1 MAMEKRKY
9 EITGMSCA
17 ACAARVEK
25 AVNSL
30 PVGEA
35 VVSLMQN
42 RLTVT
47 LDPDKVTDDAI
58 IAAVEAA
65 GYGAMVS
72 GGDRTVDLAGEEK
85 RTRRRL
91 WLSVAFLMALMAISM
106 QHMFGYHLPGF
117 LGDPLGNA
125 VTQLILT
132 LPIVYLNRAYFTGGI
147 PALTRGGPNMD
158 SLVAV
163 GSGASLLYGLYATIK
178 IAMGDISF
186 SHQLYFESAA
196 MILTLVTVGKYLE
209 RRARGQTGASIQKLM
224 DLAPKTATVV
234 AEGEERIVQVKDLSI
249 GDIILVKPGQ
259 RIPVDGRI
267 TSGGSSVD
275 ESALTG
281 ESIPVYKQPG
291 DKVYSGTMNGAGSI
305 YFAAER
311 VGEDTTLSGMIRLVE
326 EAAASKAPI
335 ARLADKVAGVFVP
348 VVMSIAAVAAV
359 VWLMVGQTPEFALSI
374 GISVLVVSCPCALGL
389 ATPVAIMAGT
399 GKGAE
404 QGILITSA
412 EALET
417 LHKVKTVVLDKTGTL
432 TVGKPRVTDVIPTGD
447 KAALISA
454 AVALEKGSEHPLAGA
469 VTALGDSELV
479 VESFRSISGKGV
491 SGSIDGIEH
500 LAGNAALMGEYG
512 IDVSHMSDT
521 AAKLMSEGKTLLY
534 VSHGNELM
542 GLIACADV
550 IKPTSADALRAFEDM
565 GISTVMLTGDTPVTA
580 EAIKNQLGMATACA
594 GVLPADKARIV
605 GELKEKGVTAMI
617 GDGINDAPALATADV
632 GLAIGAGT
640 DIAIEAAGVVLM
652 RSDLM
657 DAVSAV
663 ELSRAVIR
671 NIKENLFWA
680 FIYNVIGIP
689 IAAGV
694 FYSALGWK
702 MSPMFGAAAMSM
714 SSVCVC
720 LNALRLLRFKPKHAS
735 KAHNAVETN
744 SNITEETQMTKT
756 IIITGMTCPHCS
768 GRVHKALAAIPGVS
782 AADVSHETGKA
793 VVTLADEVNVDLL
806 TAAVVD
812 AGYEVVGVE

>member
-1 MAMEKRKY
+1 MEKRKY
-9 EITGMSCA
+9 DITGMSCA

-47 LDPDKVTDDAI
+47 LDPEKVTDSQI

-65 GYGAMVS
+65 GYGAALS

-91 WLSVAFLMALMAISM
+91 WLSVIILMVLMTVSM
-106 QHMFGYHLPGF
+106 QHMLGYTLPGF
-117 LGDPLGNA
+117 LSRPLGNA
-125 VTQLILT
+125 LAQLLLT

-147 PALTRGGPNMD
+147 PALLRGGPNMD

-163 GSGASLLYGLYATIK
+163 GSGASLLYGLYAIVK
-178 IAMGDISF
+178 IAQGEHAF
-186 SHQLYFESAA
+186 AHQLYFESAA

-209 RRARGQTGASIQKLM
+209 RRARGRTGASIQKLM
-224 DLAPKTATVV
+224 DLAPKTATVIRD
-234 AEGEERIVQVKDLSI
+234 GEEHMVQVKDLAI

-259 RIPVDGRI
+259 RIPVDGCV

-291 DKVYSGTMNGAGSI
+291 DKVFSGTMNGPGSI
-305 YFAAER
+305 YFAAQR

-348 VVMSIAAVAAV
+348 VVMTIAVIAAA
-359 VWLMVGQTPEFALSI
+359 VWLLIGETPEFALSI

-389 ATPVAIMAGT
+389 ATPVAIMVGT

-412 EALET
+412 AALET

-432 TVGKPRVTDVIPTGD
+432 TVGKPQVTDTIPVGD
-447 KAALISA
+447 RVSLIA
-454 AVALEKGSEHPLAGA
+454 TAVALERGSEHPLAGA
-469 VTALGDSELV
+469 VAALGDSSLT
-479 VESFRSISGKGV
+479 VEDFRSIPGKGV
-491 SGSIDGIEH
+491 GGNISGSLC
-500 LAGNAALMGEYG
+500 LAGNAALMEEYG
-512 IDVSHMSDT
+512 IDISPLSVSASR
-521 AAKLMSEGKTLLY
+521 LMAEGKTLLY
-534 VSHGNELM
+534 VAGGGSLM

-550 IKPTSADALRAFEDM
+550 IKPTSEAALRAFDSM
-565 GISTVMLTGDTPVTA
+565 GIRTVMLTGDNPVTA
-580 EAIKNQLGMATACA
+580 EAIKAQLGMTRAYA

-605 GELKEKGVTAMI
+605 GELKAEGVTAMI

-640 DIAIEAAGVVLM
+640 DIAIEAADVVLM

-657 DAVSAV
+657 DAVGAV

-680 FIYNVIGIP
+680 FIYNTIGIP
-689 IAAGV
+689 LAAGV
-694 FYSALGWK
+694 FYSALGWR
-702 MSPMFGAAAMSM
+702 MTPMFGAAAMSL

-720 LNALRLLRFKPKHAS
+720 TNALRLLRFKPKYAKKTHTI
-735 KAHNAVETN
+735 NTTT
-744 SNITEETQMTKT
+744 ITEDTSMTKT
-756 IIITGMTCPHCS
+756 ITITGMMCPHCS
-768 GRVHKALAAIPGVS
+768 GRVQQVLTAIPGVS
-782 AADVSHETGKA
+782 AAEVSHETGKA
-793 VVTLADEVNVDLL
+793 LLTLTEDVSNDVL
-806 TAAVVD
+806 TAAVTD
-812 AGYEVVGVE
+812 AGYQVVSIA

>member
-1 MAMEKRKY
+1 MEKRKY
-9 EITGMSCA
+9 DITGMSCA

-47 LDPDKVTDDAI
+47 LNPEKATDSQI

-65 GYGAMVS
+65 GYGAALS
-72 GGDRTVDLAGEEK
+72 GGDHTVDLAGEEK

-91 WLSVAFLMALMAISM
+91 WLSVIILMVLMTVSM
-106 QHMFGYHLPGF
+106 QHMLGYTLPGF
-117 LGDPLGNA
+117 LSHPLGNA
-125 VTQLILT
+125 LAQLLLT

-147 PALTRGGPNMD
+147 PALLRGGPNMD

-163 GSGASLLYGLYATIK
+163 GSGASLLYGLYSIIK
-178 IAMGDISF
+178 IAQGEHSF
-186 SHQLYFESAA
+186 AHQLYFESAA

-209 RRARGQTGASIQKLM
+209 RRARGRTGASIQKLM
-224 DLAPKTATVV
+224 DLAPKTVTVIRD
-234 AEGEERIVQVKDLSI
+234 GEEHTVQVKDLAI

-259 RIPVDGRI
+259 RIPVDGCV

-291 DKVYSGTMNGAGSI
+291 DKVFSGTMNGPGSI
-305 YFAAER
+305 YFAAQR

-348 VVMSIAAVAAV
+348 VVMTIAVIAAA
-359 VWLMVGQTPEFALSI
+359 VWLLIGETPEFALSI

-412 EALET
+412 AALET

-432 TVGKPRVTDVIPTGD
+432 TVGKPQVTDTIPVGD
-447 KAALISA
+447 RASLIA
-454 AVALEKGSEHPLAGA
+454 TAVALERGSEHPLAGA
-469 VTALGDSELV
+469 VAALGDSSLA
-479 VESFRSISGKGV
+479 VENFRSIPGKGV
-491 SGSIDGIEH
+491 GGSISGRLC
-500 LAGNAALMGEYG
+500 LAGNAALMEEYS
-512 IDVSHMSDT
+512 IDISPLS
-521 AAKLMSEGKTLLY
+521 ASASKLMAEGKTLLY
-534 VSHGNELM
+534 VAGGGSLM

-550 IKPTSADALRAFEDM
+550 IKPTSEAALRAFDSM
-565 GISTVMLTGDTPVTA
+565 GIRTVMLTGDNPVTA
-580 EAIKNQLGMATACA
+580 EAIKAQLGMTRAYA

-605 GELKEKGVTAMI
+605 GELKAEGVTAMI

-640 DIAIEAAGVVLM
+640 DIAIEAADVVLM

-657 DAVSAV
+657 DAVGAV

-680 FIYNVIGIP
+680 FIYNTIGIP
-689 IAAGV
+689 LAAGV
-694 FYSALGWK
+694 FYSALGWR
-702 MSPMFGAAAMSM
+702 MTPMFGAAAMSL

-720 LNALRLLRFKPKHAS
+720 TNALRLLRFKPKYAKKTHTI
-735 KAHNAVETN
+735 NTTTM
-744 SNITEETQMTKT
+744 TEDTSMTKT
-756 IIITGMTCPHCS
+756 ITITGMMCPHCS
-768 GRVHKALAAIPGVS
+768 GRVQQVLTAIPGVS
-782 AADVSHETGKA
+782 AAEVSHESGKA
-793 VVTLADEVNVDLL
+793 VLTLTEDVSNDVL
-806 TAAVVD
+806 TAAITD
-812 AGYEVVGVE
+812 AGYQVVSIA

>member
-1 MAMEKRKY
+1 MEKRKY
-9 EITGMSCA
+9 NITGMSCA

-25 AVNSL
+25 AVSSL

-47 LDPDKVTDDAI
+47 LDPQKVTDNDI
-58 IAAVEAA
+58 ISAVEAA
-65 GYGAMVS
+65 GYGAAIS
-72 GGDRTVDLAGEEK
+72 GGENKVDLAGEEQ

-91 WLSVAFLMALMAISM
+91 WLSVALLMLLMVVSM
-106 QHMFGYHLPGF
+106 QHMLGYTLPGI
-117 LGDPLGNA
+117 LGDHLGNA
-125 VTQLILT
+125 VAQLILT
-132 LPIVYLNRAYFTGGI
+132 IPIVYLNRAYFTGGI
-147 PALTRGGPNMD
+147 PALLRGGPNMD

-163 GSGASLLYGLYATIK
+163 GSGASLIYGLYAVIK
-178 IAMGDISF
+178 IAAGDHSF
-186 SHQLYFESAA
+186 AHQLYFESAA

-209 RRARGQTGASIQKLM
+209 RMARGRTGASIQKLM
-224 DLAPKTATVV
+224 DLAPKTATVIV
-234 AEGEERIVQVKDLSI
+234 DGEERILQVKDLSI

-259 RIPVDGRI
+259 RIPVDGCI
-267 TSGGSSVD
+267 TAGGSSVD

-291 DKVYSGTMNGAGSI
+291 DKVFSGTMNGAGSI

-348 VVMSIAAVAAV
+348 VVMTIAAISAIA
-359 VWLMVGQTPEFALSI
+359 WLIAGQTTEFALSI
-374 GISVLVVSCPCALGL
+374 GISVLVISCPCALGL

-432 TVGKPRVTDVIPTGD
+432 TIGKPTVTDVIPTGNR
-447 KAALISA
+447 AALISA
-454 AVALEKGSEHPLAGA
+454 AVALERGSEHPLAGA
-469 VTALGDSELV
+469 VTALG
-479 VESFRSISGKGV
+479 ESDLEVTDFRSIPGKGV
-491 SGSIDGIEH
+491 GGSIKGNEY
-500 LAGNAALMGEYG
+500 LAGNAALMEDFG
-512 IDVSHMSDT
+512 IDISPMKDT
-521 AAKLMSEGKTLLY
+521 AARLMAEGKTLLY
-534 VSHGNELM
+534 VSGENALL

-565 GISTVMLTGDTPVTA
+565 GIDTVMLTGDNPITA
-580 EAIKNQLGMATACA
+580 EAIKDQLGMTKAYA

-640 DIAIEAAGVVLM
+640 DIAIEAADVVLM

-657 DAVSAV
+657 DAVGAV
-663 ELSRAVIR
+663 ELSRAVIL

-680 FIYNVIGIP
+680 FIYNIIGIP
-689 IAAGV
+689 VAAGV
-694 FYSALGWK
+694 FYSAFGLK
-702 MSPMFGAAAMSM
+702 LSPMLGAAAMSM

-720 LNALRLLRFKPKHAS
+720 LNALRLLRFKPKHA
-735 KAHNAVETN
+735 K
-744 SNITEETQMTKT
+744 
-756 IIITGMTCPHCS
+756 
-768 GRVHKALAAIPGVS
+768 
-782 AADVSHETGKA
+782 
-793 VVTLADEVNVDLL
+793 
-806 TAAVVD
+806 
-812 AGYEVVGVE
+812 

>member
-1 MAMEKRKY
+1 MEKRKY
-9 EITGMSCA
+9 DITGMSCA

-42 RLTVT
+42 RLTVA
-47 LDPDKVTDDAI
+47 LDPDKVTDNDI
-58 IAAVEAA
+58 ISAVEAA
-65 GYGAMVS
+65 GYGAAIS
-72 GGDRTVDLAGEEK
+72 GGENNVDLAGEEK
-85 RTRRRL
+85 RTRIRL
-91 WLSVAFLMALMAISM
+91 WLSVGILMLLMTVSM
-106 QHMFGYHLPGF
+106 QHMFGYTLPGF
-117 LGDPLGNA
+117 LGDHLGNA
-125 VTQLILT
+125 VTQLLLT
-132 LPIVYLNRAYFTGGI
+132 LPVVYLNRSYFTGGI
-147 PALTRGGPNMD
+147 PALLRGGPNMD

-163 GSGASLLYGLYATIK
+163 GSGASLIYGVYAVIK
-178 IAMGDISF
+178 IALGDHSF
-186 SHQLYFESAA
+186 AHQLYFESAA

-209 RRARGQTGASIQKLM
+209 RMARGRTGASIQKLM
-224 DLAPKTATVV
+224 DLAPKTATVIV
-234 AEGEERIVQVKDLSI
+234 DGQERILQVKDLSI
-249 GDIILVKPGQ
+249 GDLILVKPGQ
-259 RIPVDGRI
+259 RIPVDGII
-267 TSGGSSVD
+267 TAGGSSVD

-291 DKVYSGTMNGAGSI
+291 DRVFSGTMNGAGSI

-348 VVMSIAAVAAV
+348 IVMAIAVIAAAA
-359 VWLMVGQTPEFALSI
+359 WLIAGQTPEFALSI
-374 GISVLVVSCPCALGL
+374 GISVLVISCPCALGL

-417 LHKVKTVVLDKTGTL
+417 LHNVKTIVLDKTGTL
-432 TVGKPRVTDVIPTGD
+432 TVGKPTVTDLIPVGD
-447 KAALISA
+447 KSALISA

-469 VTALGDSELV
+469 VTALG
-479 VESFRSISGKGV
+479 ESALEVTDFRSIPGKGV
-491 SGSIDGIEH
+491 GGTINGAEH
-500 LAGNAALMGEYG
+500 LAGNAALMEENG
-512 IDVSHMSDT
+512 IDISSLKDA

-534 VSHGNELM
+534 VAGNGILM

-565 GISTVMLTGDTPVTA
+565 GIDTVMLTGDNPVTA
-580 EAIKNQLGMATACA
+580 EAIKNQLGMTKAYA

-605 GELKEKGVTAMI
+605 SELKQKGVTAMI

-640 DIAIEAAGVVLM
+640 DIAIEAADVVLM

-657 DAVSAV
+657 DAVGAV
-663 ELSRAVIR
+663 ELSRAVIL

-680 FIYNVIGIP
+680 FIYNTIGIP
-689 IAAGV
+689 LAAGL
-694 FYSALGWK
+694 FYSAFGWK
-702 MSPMFGAAAMSM
+702 MSPMFGAAAMSF

-720 LNALRLLRFKPKHAS
+720 LNALRLLRFKPKHAR
-735 KAHNAVETN
+735 K
-744 SNITEETQMTKT
+744 SNTAINTENTATEENTAMTKT
-756 IIITGMTCPHCS
+756 ITITGMMCPHCS
-768 GRVHKALAAIPGVS
+768 GRVQKALAAIEGVS
-782 AADVSHETGKA
+782 EAAASHETGTA
-793 VVTLADEVNVDLL
+793 TVTLAAEVSDEVL
-806 TAAVVD
+806 TAAVTD
-812 AGYEVVGVE
+812 AGYEVTGIE

>member
-1 MAMEKRKY
+1 MEKRKY
-9 EITGMSCA
+9 NITGMSCA

-25 AVNSL
+25 AVSSL

-47 LDPDKVTDDAI
+47 LDPQKVTDNDI
-58 IAAVEAA
+58 ISAVEAA
-65 GYGAMVS
+65 GYGAAIS
-72 GGDRTVDLAGEEK
+72 GGENKVDLAGEEQ

-91 WLSVAFLMALMAISM
+91 WLSVALLMLLMVVSM
-106 QHMFGYHLPGF
+106 QHMLGYTLPGI
-117 LGDPLGNA
+117 LGDHLGNA
-125 VTQLILT
+125 VAQLILT
-132 LPIVYLNRAYFTGGI
+132 IPIVYLNRAYFTGGI
-147 PALTRGGPNMD
+147 PALLRGGPNMD

-163 GSGASLLYGLYATIK
+163 GSGASLIYGLYAVIK
-178 IAMGDISF
+178 IAAGDHSF
-186 SHQLYFESAA
+186 AHQLYFESAA

-209 RRARGQTGASIQKLM
+209 RMARGRTGASIQKLV
-224 DLAPKTATVV
+224 DLAPKTATVIV
-234 AEGEERIVQVKDLSI
+234 DGEERIVQVKDQSI

-259 RIPVDGRI
+259 RIPVDGCI
-267 TSGGSSVD
+267 TAGGSSVD

-291 DKVYSGTMNGAGSI
+291 DKVFSGTMNGAGSI

-348 VVMSIAAVAAV
+348 VVMTIAAISAIA
-359 VWLMVGQTPEFALSI
+359 WLIAGQTTEFALSI
-374 GISVLVVSCPCALGL
+374 GISVLVISCPCALGL

-432 TVGKPRVTDVIPTGD
+432 TIGKPTVTDVIPTGNR
-447 KAALISA
+447 AALISA
-454 AVALEKGSEHPLAGA
+454 AVALERGSEHPLAGA
-469 VTALGDSELV
+469 VTALG
-479 VESFRSISGKGV
+479 ESDLEVTDFRSIPGKGV
-491 SGSIDGIEH
+491 GGSIKGNEY
-500 LAGNAALMGEYG
+500 LAGNAALMEDFG
-512 IDVSHMSDT
+512 IDISPMKDT
-521 AAKLMSEGKTLLY
+521 AARLMAEGKTLLY
-534 VSHGNELM
+534 VSGENALL

-565 GISTVMLTGDTPVTA
+565 GIDTVMLTGDNPITA
-580 EAIKNQLGMATACA
+580 EAIKDQLGMTKAYA

-640 DIAIEAAGVVLM
+640 DIAIEAADVVLM

-657 DAVSAV
+657 DAVGAV
-663 ELSRAVIR
+663 ELSRAVIL

-680 FIYNVIGIP
+680 FIYNIIGIP
-689 IAAGV
+689 VAAGV
-694 FYSALGWK
+694 FYSAFGLK
-702 MSPMFGAAAMSM
+702 LSPMLGAAAMSM

-720 LNALRLLRFKPKHAS
+720 LNALRLLRFKPKHAKKS
-735 KAHNAVETN
+735 HNIINTTT
-744 SNITEETQMTKT
+744 TEETKMTKT
-756 IIITGMTCPHCS
+756 ITITGMMCPHCS
-768 GRVHKALAAIPGVS
+768 GRVQKALAAIEGVS
-782 AADVSHETGKA
+782 AAEASHETGA
-793 VVTLADEVNVDLL
+793 AIVTLAGEVSDEALA
-806 TAAVVD
+806 AAVTE
-812 AGYEVVGVE
+812 AGYEVVSIA

>member
-1 MAMEKRKY
+1 MEKRKY
-9 EITGMSCA
+9 DITGMSCA

-42 RLTVT
+42 RLTVA
-47 LDPDKVTDDAI
+47 LDPDKVTDNDI
-58 IAAVEAA
+58 ISAVEAA
-65 GYGAMVS
+65 GYGAAIS
-72 GGDRTVDLAGEEK
+72 GGETNVDLAGEEK

-91 WLSVAFLMALMAISM
+91 WLSVALLMLLMVVSM
-106 QHMFGYHLPGF
+106 QHMFGYTLPGF
-117 LGDPLGNA
+117 LGDHLGNA
-125 VTQLILT
+125 ITQLIFT
-132 LPIVYLNRAYFTGGI
+132 IPIVYLNRAYFTGGI
-147 PALTRGGPNMD
+147 PALLRGGPNMD

-163 GSGASLLYGLYATIK
+163 GSGASLIYGLFAIVK
-178 IAMGDISF
+178 IAMGDHSYA
-186 SHQLYFESAA
+186 HQLYFESAA

-209 RRARGQTGASIQKLM
+209 RMARGRTGASIQKLM
-224 DLAPKTATVV
+224 DLAPKTATVIV
-234 AEGEERIVQVKDLSI
+234 NGEEKTVQVKDLSI

-259 RIPVDGRI
+259 RIPVDGCI

-348 VVMSIAAVAAV
+348 IVMTIAV
-359 VWLMVGQTPEFALSI
+359 VSAIVWLIVGQTPEFALSI

-432 TVGKPRVTDVIPTGD
+432 TIGKPTVTDVIPTGD
-447 KAALISA
+447 RASLISA

-469 VTALGDSELV
+469 VAALGESDLEVSE
-479 VESFRSISGKGV
+479 FRSIPGKGV
-491 SGSIDGIEH
+491 GGSISGAQYH
-500 LAGNAALMGEYG
+500 AGNAALMNELGVD
-512 IDVSHMSDT
+512 ISPMADT
-521 AAKLMSEGKTLLY
+521 ASRLMGEGKTLLY
-534 VSHGNELM
+534 VSGGNKLL

-550 IKPTSADALRAFEDM
+550 IKPTSANALRAFEDM
-565 GISTVMLTGDTPVTA
+565 GIDTVMLTGDNPVTA
-580 EAIKNQLGMATACA
+580 EAIKNQLGMTRVYA

-632 GLAIGAGT
+632 GMAIGAGT
-640 DIAIEAAGVVLM
+640 DIAIEAADVVLM

-657 DAVSAV
+657 DAVGAV
-663 ELSRAVIR
+663 ELSRAVIL

-680 FIYNVIGIP
+680 FIYNTIGIP
-689 IAAGV
+689 LAAGL
-694 FYSALGWK
+694 FYSAFGWK

-720 LNALRLLRFKPKHAS
+720 LNALRLLRFKPKHAKKTHS
-735 KAHNAVETN
+735 TITN
-744 SNITEETQMTKT
+744 TNTTTTEETTAMTKT
-756 IIITGMTCPHCS
+756 ITITGMMCPHCS
-768 GRVHKALAAIPGVS
+768 GRVQKALAAIEGVS
-782 AADVSHETGKA
+782 EASASHESGTA
-793 VVTLADEVNVDLL
+793 TVTLAGEVSDDVL
-806 TAAVVD
+806 TAAVTD
-812 AGYEVVGVE
+812 AGYEVVSIA

>member
-1 MAMEKRKY
+1 MEKRKY
-9 EITGMSCA
+9 DITGMSCA

-47 LDPDKVTDDAI
+47 LNPEKATDSQI

-65 GYGAMVS
+65 GYGAALS
-72 GGDRTVDLAGEEK
+72 GGDHTVDLAGEEK

-91 WLSVAFLMALMAISM
+91 WLSVIILMVLMTVSM
-106 QHMFGYHLPGF
+106 QHMLGYTLPGF
-117 LGDPLGNA
+117 LSHPLGNA
-125 VTQLILT
+125 LAQLLLT

-147 PALTRGGPNMD
+147 PALLRGGPNMD

-163 GSGASLLYGLYATIK
+163 GSGASLLYGLYSIIK
-178 IAMGDISF
+178 IAQGEHSF
-186 SHQLYFESAA
+186 AHQLYFESAA

-209 RRARGQTGASIQKLM
+209 RRARGRTGASIQKLM
-224 DLAPKTATVV
+224 DLAPKTATVIRD
-234 AEGEERIVQVKDLSI
+234 GEEHTVQVKDLAI

-259 RIPVDGRI
+259 RIPVDGCV

-291 DKVYSGTMNGAGSI
+291 DKVFSGTMNGPGSI
-305 YFAAER
+305 YFAAQR

-348 VVMSIAAVAAV
+348 VVMTIAVIAAA
-359 VWLMVGQTPEFALSI
+359 VWLLIGETPEFALSI

-412 EALET
+412 AALET

-432 TVGKPRVTDVIPTGD
+432 TVGKPQVTDTIPVGD
-447 KAALISA
+447 RASLIA
-454 AVALEKGSEHPLAGA
+454 TAVALERGSEHPLAGA
-469 VTALGDSELV
+469 VAALGDSSLA
-479 VESFRSISGKGV
+479 VENFRSIPGKGV
-491 SGSIDGIEH
+491 GGSISGRLC
-500 LAGNAALMGEYG
+500 LAGNAALMEEYS
-512 IDVSHMSDT
+512 IDISPLS
-521 AAKLMSEGKTLLY
+521 ASASKLMAEGKTLLY
-534 VSHGNELM
+534 VAGGGSLM

-550 IKPTSADALRAFEDM
+550 IKPTSEAALRAFDSM
-565 GISTVMLTGDTPVTA
+565 GIRTVMLTGDNPVTA
-580 EAIKNQLGMATACA
+580 EAIKAQLGMTRAYA

-605 GELKEKGVTAMI
+605 GELKAEGVTAMI

-640 DIAIEAAGVVLM
+640 DIAIEAADVVLM

-657 DAVSAV
+657 DAVGAV

-680 FIYNVIGIP
+680 FIYNTIGIP
-689 IAAGV
+689 LAAGV
-694 FYSALGWK
+694 FYSALGWR
-702 MSPMFGAAAMSM
+702 MTPMFGAAAMSL

-720 LNALRLLRFKPKHAS
+720 TNALRLLRFKPKYAKKTHTI
-735 KAHNAVETN
+735 NTTTM
-744 SNITEETQMTKT
+744 TEDTSMTKT
-756 IIITGMTCPHCS
+756 ITITGMMCPHCS
-768 GRVHKALAAIPGVS
+768 GRVQQVLTAIPGVS
-782 AADVSHETGKA
+782 AAEVSHESGKA
-793 VVTLADEVNVDLL
+793 VLTLTEDVSNDVL
-806 TAAVVD
+806 TAAITD
-812 AGYEVVGVE
+812 AGYQVVSIA

>member
-1 MAMEKRKY
+1 MEKRKY
-9 EITGMSCA
+9 DITGMSCA

-47 LDPDKVTDDAI
+47 LNPEKVTDSQI

-65 GYGAMVS
+65 GYGAALS
-72 GGDRTVDLAGEEK
+72 GGDHTVDLAGEEK

-91 WLSVAFLMALMAISM
+91 WLSVIILMVLMTVSM
-106 QHMFGYHLPGF
+106 QHMLGYTLPGF
-117 LGDPLGNA
+117 LSHPLGNA
-125 VTQLILT
+125 LAQLLLT

-147 PALTRGGPNMD
+147 PALLRGGPNMD

-163 GSGASLLYGLYATIK
+163 GSGASLLYGLYSIIK
-178 IAMGDISF
+178 IAQGEHSF
-186 SHQLYFESAA
+186 AHQLYFESAA

-209 RRARGQTGASIQKLM
+209 RRARGRTGASIQKLM
-224 DLAPKTATVV
+224 DLAPKTATVIRD
-234 AEGEERIVQVKDLSI
+234 GEEHTVQVKDLAI

-259 RIPVDGRI
+259 RIPVDGCV

-291 DKVYSGTMNGAGSI
+291 DKVFSGTMNGPGSI
-305 YFAAER
+305 YFAAQR

-348 VVMSIAAVAAV
+348 VVMTIAVIAAA
-359 VWLMVGQTPEFALSI
+359 VWLLIGETPEFALSI

-412 EALET
+412 AALET

-432 TVGKPRVTDVIPTGD
+432 TVGKPQVTDTIPVGD
-447 KAALISA
+447 RASLIA
-454 AVALEKGSEHPLAGA
+454 TAVALERGSEHPLAGA
-469 VTALGDSELV
+469 VAALGDSSLA
-479 VESFRSISGKGV
+479 VENFRSIPGKGV
-491 SGSIDGIEH
+491 GGSISGRLC
-500 LAGNAALMGEYG
+500 LAGNAALMEEYS
-512 IDVSHMSDT
+512 IDISPLS
-521 AAKLMSEGKTLLY
+521 ASASKLMAEGKTLLY
-534 VSHGNELM
+534 VAGGGSLM

-550 IKPTSADALRAFEDM
+550 IKPTSEAALRAFDSM
-565 GISTVMLTGDTPVTA
+565 GIRTVMLTGDNPVTA
-580 EAIKNQLGMATACA
+580 EAIKAQLGMTRAYA

-605 GELKEKGVTAMI
+605 GELKAEGVTAMI

-640 DIAIEAAGVVLM
+640 DIAIEAADVVLM

-657 DAVSAV
+657 DAVGAV

-680 FIYNVIGIP
+680 FIYNTIGIP
-689 IAAGV
+689 LAAGV
-694 FYSALGWK
+694 FYSALGWR
-702 MSPMFGAAAMSM
+702 MTPMFGAAAMSL

-720 LNALRLLRFKPKHAS
+720 TNALRLLRFKPKYAKKTHTI
-735 KAHNAVETN
+735 NTTTM
-744 SNITEETQMTKT
+744 TEDTSMTKT
-756 IIITGMTCPHCS
+756 ITITGMMCPHCS
-768 GRVHKALAAIPGVS
+768 GRVQQVLTAIPGVS
-782 AADVSHETGKA
+782 AAEVSHESGKA
-793 VVTLADEVNVDLL
+793 VLTLTEDVSNDVL
-806 TAAVVD
+806 TAAITD
-812 AGYEVVGVE
+812 AGYQVVSIA

>member
-1 MAMEKRKY
+1 MEKRKY
-9 EITGMSCA
+9 DITGMSCA

-47 LDPDKVTDDAI
+47 LDPDKVTDSQV

-65 GYGAMVS
+65 GYGAVLS
-72 GGDRTVDLAGEEK
+72 GSDRTVDLAGEEK
-85 RTRRRL
+85 RTHRRL
-91 WLSVAFLMALMAISM
+91 WLSVIILILLMTVSM
-106 QHMFGYHLPGF
+106 QHMLGYTLPGF
-117 LGDPLGNA
+117 LSQPLGNA
-125 VTQLILT
+125 LAQLLLT

-147 PALTRGGPNMD
+147 PALLRGGPNMD

-163 GSGASLLYGLYATIK
+163 GSGASLLYAIYATIK
-178 IAMGDISF
+178 IAGGDHAF
-186 SHQLYFESAA
+186 AHQLYYESAA

-209 RRARGQTGASIQKLM
+209 RRARGRTGASIQKLM
-224 DLAPKTATVV
+224 DLAPKTATVI
-234 AEGEERIVQVKDLSI
+234 ANGEERTIQVKDLSI

-259 RIPVDGRI
+259 RIPVDGCV
-267 TSGGSSVD
+267 TAGSSSVD

-281 ESIPVYKQPG
+281 ESIPVYKQTG
-291 DKVYSGTMNGAGSI
+291 DRVFSGTMNGAGSI

-348 VVMSIAAVAAV
+348 VVMSIAVIAATM
-359 VWLMVGQTPEFALSI
+359 WLILGETPEFALSI

-412 EALET
+412 AALET

-432 TVGKPRVTDVIPTGD
+432 TIGKPAVTDIMPAD
-447 KAALISA
+447 DRAALISTA
-454 AVALEKGSEHPLAGA
+454 TALEKGSEHPLAGA
-469 VTALGDSELV
+469 VSALG
-479 VESFRSISGKGV
+479 ESDLAVSDFRSIPGKGV
-491 SGSIDGIEH
+491 CGSIDGLEC
-500 LAGNAALMGEYG
+500 LAGNAALMEEYG
-512 IDVSHMSDT
+512 VDISSMSCH
-521 AAKLMSEGKTLLY
+521 ASRLMSEGKTLLY
-534 VSHGNELM
+534 ASRGGTFL

-550 IKPTSADALRAFEDM
+550 IKPTSADALRAFESM
-565 GISTVMLTGDTPVTA
+565 GIKTVMLTGDNPVTA
-580 EAIKNQLGMATACA
+580 EAIKNQLGMTRAYA

-605 GELKEKGVTAMI
+605 GELKAEGVTAMI

-640 DIAIEAAGVVLM
+640 DIAIEAADVVLM

-657 DAVSAV
+657 DAVGAV

-680 FIYNVIGIP
+680 FIYNTIGIP
-689 IAAGV
+689 LAAGV
-694 FYSALGWK
+694 FYTALGWK
-702 MSPMFGAAAMSM
+702 LSPMFGAAAMSL

-720 LNALRLLRFKPKHAS
+720 TNALRLLRFKPKYAKKS
-735 KAHNAVETN
+735 TVINTTVMEDTTMTRT
-744 SNITEETQMTKT
+744 IT
-756 IIITGMTCPHCS
+756 ITGMMCGHCS
-768 GRVHKALAAIPGVS
+768 GRVQKALSAIPGVS
-782 AADVSHETGKA
+782 AAEVSHETGKA
-793 VVTLADEVNVDLL
+793 VLTLTEDVSNDVL
-806 TAAVVD
+806 TAAVTNE
-812 AGYEVVGVE
+812 GYEVISIA